1 MCRTVNEND
10 GLSPPWRFKIQR
22 AILKTGA
29 STSGIAAA
37 QSSAESWLPSDR
49 RNISLSNMVR
59 PDNRDA
65 RMHLVVIAPGHAFRH
80 GAAVGPSRVRVADV
94 AGGGARSGCGPMV
107 RLLAVEYDGE
117 PRGHQRAFHVR
128 PP

>member
-59 PDNRDA
+59 PDNRDG
-65 RMHLVVIAPGHAFRH
+65 RMHLVVIAPGHEFRH
-80 GAAVGPSRVRVADV
+80 GAAVGPARVRVADV
-94 AGGGARSGCGPMV
+94 GGEAFQESGARPARRRRRSA
-107 RLLAVEYDGE
+107 RLWADGALVG
-117 PRGHQRAFHVR
+117 RRV
-128 PP
+128 